1 MLEHGDLRL
10 PEEFLAYMKRI
21 PIARDFVLLLAY
33 SLFPRIQA
41 VLDAAPEKD
50 GNDIEKLLETS
61 DAEIMRMRETA
72 PHLFLAWLSSH
83 PIDKESLPFVTRC
96 FEHCVEHLTEHVQEQ
111 VKKHLLEE

>member
-111 VKKHLLEE
+111 VKRHLLEE